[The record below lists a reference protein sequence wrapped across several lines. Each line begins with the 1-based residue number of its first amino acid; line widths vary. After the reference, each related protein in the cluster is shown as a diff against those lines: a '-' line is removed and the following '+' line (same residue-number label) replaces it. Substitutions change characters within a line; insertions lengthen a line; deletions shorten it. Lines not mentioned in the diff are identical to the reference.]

1 MALDTAVSKVMNQPA
16 AANRSAA
23 GAARPS
29 ERSRK
34 LIRAIGSAVVLVPP
48 LGFVA
53 ALVVMRQTPVS
64 IVQHVSF
71 LFLYV
76 GTLLG
81 LSVGFHRY
89 CSHHAFRANKIVRAL
104 LVIFGSMAA
113 QGPVVYWV
121 ANHRRHHSYT
131 DKEGDVHSPHL
142 HGGGFWGTLHGL
154 WHAHTGW
161 IFEASMTDWARYVP
175 DLLKDRLIFNLNRF
189 YLWWI
194 LLGLALPAVIGGLYT
209 HSAIGALQGFLWGGL
224 GRVFVVD
231 HVTWAIN
238 SYCHAYGKR
247 AFDTPD
253 KSTNNFVL
261 ALLAMGEGWHNNH
274 HAYPPSA
281 IFGLKW
287 WQVDAGALLVRILE
301 KFGWVSDLR
310 RAPAALLAKRN
321 LAAVAMSAKEGQS

>member
-1 MALDTAVSKVMNQPA
+1 MIDEAAISVVATTAG
-16 AANRSAA
+16 A
-23 GAARPS
+23 GAASPS

-34 LIRAIGSAVVLVPP
+34 LIRTIGAFVVLLPP
-48 LGFVA
+48 MGFIA
-53 ALVVMRQTPVS
+53 AILLLRATPVS
-64 IVQHVSF
+64 MVQHVLF
-71 LFLYV
+71 IFLYFS
-76 GTLLG
+76 TLLG

-89 CSHHAFRANKIVRAL
+89 CSHHAFKTNGLVKAL

-142 HGGGFWGTLHGL
+142 HGSGFWGTLRGL

-175 DLLKDRLIFNLNRF
+175 DLLKDRMVFSLNNL

-194 LLGLALPAVIGGLYT
+194 LLGLVLPAVIGGLYT
-209 HSAIGALQGFLWGGL
+209 KSMIGALQGFLWGGL

-238 SYCHAYGKR
+238 SICHAYGRR

-253 KSTNNFVL
+253 RSTNNFLLAVL
-261 ALLAMGEGWHNNH
+261 AVGEGWHNNH
-274 HAYPPSA
+274 HAYPPGA
-281 IFGLKW
+281 VFGLRW
-287 WQVDAGALLVRILE
+287 WQMDAGGTLVRMLE
-301 KFGWVSDLR
+301 KLGWASDLR
-310 RAPAALLAKRN
+310 AASPGFLAKKS
-321 LAAVAMSAKEGQS
+321 LSSHEGITQEEPL

>member
-1 MALDTAVSKVMNQPA
+1 MIDEPIRIVA
-16 AANRSAA
+16 ARVGT
-23 GAARPS
+23 GAASPS

-34 LIRAIGSAVVLVPP
+34 LIRTIGAFVVLLPP
-48 LGFVA
+48 MGFVA
-53 ALVVMRQTPVS
+53 AILVMRATPVS
-64 IVQHVSF
+64 MIQHV
-71 LFLYV
+71 LFVFFYFA
-76 GTLLG
+76 TLLG

-89 CSHHAFRANKIVRAL
+89 CSHHAFNTSGPIKAL

-142 HGGGFWGTLHGL
+142 HGSGLWGTLRGL

-175 DLLKDRLIFNLNRF
+175 DLLKDRLVFTLNNL
-189 YLWWI
+189 YLWWL
-194 LLGLALPAVIGGLYT
+194 LLGLVLPAVIGGLYT
-209 HSAIGALQGFLWGGL
+209 RSMIGALQGFLWGGL

-238 SYCHAYGKR
+238 SFCHAYGRR

-253 KSTNNFVL
+253 RSTNSFVL
-261 ALLAMGEGWHNNH
+261 AVLAVGEGWHNNH
-274 HAYPPSA
+274 HAYPPGA
-281 IFGLKW
+281 VFGLKW
-287 WQVDAGALLVRILE
+287 WQIDAGGTLVRALE
-301 KFGWVSDLR
+301 KLGLASNLR
-310 RAPAALLAKRN
+310 AAPAGFLAKNGLLPEEGIAR
-321 LAAVAMSAKEGQS
+321 KEPL